1 VESVEHEKNDLS
13 VSGEGEETRPGEE
26 SVEAKLR
33 RLEALLQGDDDG
45 GTYHS

>member
-1 VESVEHEKNDLS
+1 VESVEHEKSDLS
-13 VSGEGEETRPGEE
+13 VSGGAKKRVPDEE